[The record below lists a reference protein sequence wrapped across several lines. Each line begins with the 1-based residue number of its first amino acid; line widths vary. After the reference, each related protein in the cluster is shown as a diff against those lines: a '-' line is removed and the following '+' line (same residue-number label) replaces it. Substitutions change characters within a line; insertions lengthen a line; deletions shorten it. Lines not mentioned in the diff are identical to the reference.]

1 MITKDSE
8 TKKEI
13 YFNWTVFFYLLPFS
27 VIIIPFIAD
36 KSANDYYIILIWSTI
51 IPILFIPGL
60 KYIYYYLSS
69 KPALTF
75 TQTNLYDYRAKLEI
89 NWSDIQELKIVFR
102 RGPFASIKLKDNDKY
117 LSRIDNSGLKLIYRI
132 RTKISHGIF
141 LIELG
146 SNLKGNY
153 KDIFSIMNTYLIESK
168 QITE

>member
-1 MITKDSE
+1 MIMKDSE

-89 NWSDIQELKIVFR
+89 NWSDIQELQVSFTNR
-102 RGPFASIKLKDNDKY
+102 QF
-117 LSRIDNSGLKLIYRI
+117 
-132 RTKISHGIF
+132 RTK
-141 LIELG
+141 
-146 SNLKGNY
+146 
-153 KDIFSIMNTYLIESK
+153 TYL
-168 QITE
+168 